1 MKQLEITQK
10 TIIRWWRNDDKL
22 IPKDHITQ
30 LEQSAKDRVREMVD
44 QGYSSGELNE
54 EIKNISYSGYW
65 EVKELN

>member
-1 MKQLEITQK
+1 MKQLEITQE